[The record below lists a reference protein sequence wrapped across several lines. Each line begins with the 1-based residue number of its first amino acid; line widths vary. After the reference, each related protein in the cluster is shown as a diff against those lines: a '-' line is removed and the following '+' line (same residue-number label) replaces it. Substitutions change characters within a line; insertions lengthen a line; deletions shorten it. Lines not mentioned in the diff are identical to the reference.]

1 VGDYVN
7 QKINV
12 PYFGVLVIVLFYF
25 FATFVSELVLSNF
38 NNEFF
43 WCISSNYFE
52 SVNLYLPVHCDEGPY
67 LQASESIDYFFSESN
82 PYQKRPGYVLSIYL
96 IRSIINF
103 LTLGQLSNYIEFRVA
118 MILIQFVIIYLIG
131 ISSAKF
137 FKINHLNFHNILILI
152 LVFSIP
158 NIRWNTLMPSHG
170 NITLL
175 LLLIS
180 LNRLSYK
187 SLYSDYI
194 FYLLMGLGA
203 LFHRSAIAYGL
214 IILFL
219 EIIKNKNQLI
229 NRLSYF
235 VLLLIPSLS
244 YEGFFIFS
252 KYKSFDWN
260 KEIYGQFY
268 WIIDIFNKNYV
279 AYHDSSCQQLNTF
292 LMCNIDVTKSFVLY
306 FLVGLFY
313 LFTVI
318 MFNLKLIESKQYF
331 YLAIT
336 SFLIYIF
343 WSLQGIYPNFRFIN
357 YSLGYFMFLS
367 LIYLYQ
373 RIEDSIFFGVSILIY
388 EFSILYME
396 PYAIGYLKPNYITY
410 ISILTFICSIIKGE
424 LFTNRKVDK

>member
-1 VGDYVN
+1 MGVYFN
-7 QKINV
+7 QKKNV
-12 PYFGVLVIVLFYF
+12 PYFGVLVTVLFYF
-25 FATFVSELVLSNF
+25 VATFVFELVLSNF

-67 LQASESIDYFFSESN
+67 LQASESLDYFFSESN
-82 PYQKRPGYVLSIYL
+82 PYQKRPGYVLFIYL
-96 IRSIINF
+96 IRSVINF

-118 MILIQFVIIYLIG
+118 MILIQFVIVYLIG

-137 FKINHLNFHNILILI
+137 FKINYLNFHNFLTLI
-152 LVFSIP
+152 LVVSIP

-180 LNRLSYK
+180 LNRFSHK
-187 SLYSDYI
+187 SFYNDYI
-194 FYLLMGLGA
+194 FYLLMGIGA
-203 LFHRSAIAYGL
+203 LFHRSAIVYGV

-219 EIIKNKNQLI
+219 EIIKNKKQLI
-229 NRLSYF
+229 KRLQHF
-235 VLLLIPSLS
+235 VLLLIPSLL

-252 KYKSFDWN
+252 NYKSFDWN

-268 WIIDIFNKNYV
+268 WIVDLFNNNYV

-306 FLVGLFY
+306 FLVGFLY
-313 LFTVI
+313 LFVVI
-318 MFNLKLIESKQYF
+318 ISNFKLVKNRQYF
-331 YLAIT
+331 YLTII
-336 SFLIYIF
+336 SLLIYIF

-367 LIYLYQ
+367 LIYLHQ
-373 RIEDSIFFGVSILIY
+373 RIKYNIFFGVSILLY

-396 PYAIGYLKPNYITY
+396 PYAIGYLKPNFITY
-410 ISILTFICSIIKGE
+410 ISILTFIWSIINGE
-424 LFTNRKVDK
+424 LISNRKVNK